1 MLLNWWYRIGSN
13 VWVWYLTQGHIDCR
27 HQPPTFWS
35 LVHHFPMSALP
46 KPHDGQHINPMSA
59 KVIKWSAMSTFKSF
73 PMQSAEYS
81 MNKFMERC
89 KAVGI
94 ERMIDLANSD
104 MTQIVQICAAFSNH
118 PGVSG
123 GGSYSLSF
131 SIFRLS
137 CRTIHAYIH
146 LSVHPVIL
154 TLHVKIIF
162 QEHHD
167 RNSSQLAQ
175 TLLRLK
181 NELFRFW

>member
-73 PMQSAEYS
+73 PMQSAAYS

-123 GGSYSLSF
+123 GVAIVWVFLFLDCPAGPFMPIFICLFTLSF
-131 SIFRLS
+131 
-137 CRTIHAYIH
+137 
-146 LSVHPVIL
+146 
-154 TLHVKIIF
+154 
-162 QEHHD
+162 
-167 RNSSQLAQ
+167 
-175 TLLRLK
+175 LRFMWK
-181 NELFRFW
+181 